1 MNNQYVN
8 LSPQQRMAQALQ
20 QQQPEQMQMQRPQ
33 MPQAQ
38 NPMQD
43 IPAMMQMYMRNKQ
56 MQGAAQPPMG
66 GMFDRVNAVGPAVT
80 ANEYPG

>member
-20 QQQPEQMQMQRPQ
+20 QQQVEQMQQPQ
-33 MPQAQ
+33 MPQTQ

-56 MQGAAQPPMG
+56 MQGAAQQPMG
-66 GMFDRVNAVGPAVT
+66 GMFDANAQSPQFT
-80 ANEYPG
+80 ANNYTG

>member
-20 QQQPEQMQMQRPQ
+20 QQQVEQMQMQQPQ

-38 NPMQD
+38 KTMQD

-66 GMFDRVNAVGPAVT
+66 GVFDAVNAQSPQFT
-80 ANEYPG
+80 ANNYTG

>member
-20 QQQPEQMQMQRPQ
+20 QQQPEQMRQPQ

-56 MQGAAQPPMG
+56 MQGAAQQPMG

-80 ANEYPG
+80 ANEYTG

>member
-1 MNNQYVN
+1 
-8 LSPQQRMAQALQ
+8 
-20 QQQPEQMQMQRPQ
+20 
-33 MPQAQ
+33 
-38 NPMQD
+38 MQD

-66 GMFDRVNAVGPAVT
+66 GMFDRVNAVGPTVT